1 MAYNH
6 VNITVATTPT
16 ALVTIP
22 AGNPN
27 TAVTIQNNHSAALF
41 IGDATVTAT
50 TAGANSGFS
59 VAAAGAVTLWL
70 QANSTVYGIVSTAA
84 TATGV
89 VKAIYSTVV

>member
-22 AGNPN
+22 EGNPY
-27 TAVTIQNNHSAALF
+27 TAVVIQNNHSAALF
-41 IGDATVTAT
+41 VGDSTVTAT
-50 TAGANSGFS
+50 TAGATSGLS
-59 VAAAGAVTLWL
+59 VAAAGNLTVWL
-70 QANSTVYGIVSTAA
+70 HSESTIYGIVATSA

>member
-6 VNITVATTPT
+6 VNVTVATTPT
-16 ALVTIP
+16 AIVTIP

-27 TAVTIQNNHSAALF
+27 TAVVIQNNHSAALF
-41 IGDATVTAT
+41 VGDSTVTAT
-50 TAGANSGFS
+50 TAGVNSGLS
-59 VAAAGAVTLWL
+59 IAAAGNLTVWL
-70 QANSTVYGIVSTAA
+70 QGNSTIYGIVATSA

>member
-6 VNITVATTPT
+6 VNLTVQTTPT

-27 TAVTIQNNHSAALF
+27 TFVTIQNNHSGALF

-50 TAGANSGFS
+50 TAGATSGVS
-59 VAAAGAVTLWL
+59 VAAAGSISLWL
-70 QANSTVYGIVSTAA
+70 QSNSTVYGV
-84 TATGV
+84 TATTTVAGV